1 MKRKHLA
8 LTLSA
13 ALTVAFTVL
22 GADPVPAPTPNAG
35 VAPSTTPGAPAPTAP
50 GARRRGGAA
59 NLPEVVIAPLASAET
74 VELAPPLD
82 KIGNFKH
89 APKTS
94 WQDVPGIEVKEGT
107 PRGTVTMF
115 QVPGADSKLFP
126 GNYQRNVWVYVPA
139 GYQEGTELPF
149 MVDHD
154 GSATAVVQ
162 TQLIATMDN
171 LIAQKKLPM
180 MAGVFIA
187 PASRSVEYD
196 TVSGK
201 YCEYIENEILPLV
214 EQNAKIKLTKNP
226 EGRGAIGQ
234 SSGAAA
240 AFTMAWFHPELYRR
254 VISYSGSFTRL
265 QRNATYRQ
273 GAWEYHQTIIPA
285 AEKKPIR
292 IWMQVGSNDL
302 NNNFGDWRIAN
313 NNMADALKAK
323 GYEYQYLWSEGAH
336 HVEGGVER
344 QTMEEAMEWVWKT
357 YQAK

>member
-1 MKRKHLA
+1 MNRRPVVLKFF
-8 LTLSA
+8 A
-13 ALTVAFTVL
+13 AMAATIILL
-22 GADPVPAPTPNAG
+22 GAEPVPAQPPTPAAG
-35 VAPSTTPGAPAPTAP
+35 AAPTNAP
-50 GARRRGGAA
+50 TNTPVGGRRGGARGGPFVA
-59 NLPEVVIAPLASAET
+59 IPPLTNAET
-74 VELAPPLD
+74 VEFAPPLD
-82 KIGNFKH
+82 KLGNFKV

-94 WQDVPGIEVKEGT
+94 WPDVSGVVVKEGT

-115 QVPGADSKLFP
+115 RVPGADSKLYP
-126 GNYQRNVWVYVPA
+126 GNYQRNVWVDVPA

-171 LIAQKKLPM
+171 LIAQKKIPM

-201 YCEYIENEILPLV
+201 YCEYIESEILPLA
-214 EQNAKIKLTKNP
+214 EQNARIKLTKDP
-226 EGRGAIGQ
+226 EGRGVIGQ

-240 AFTMAWFHPELYRR
+240 AFTMAWFHPELYHR

-265 QRNATYRQ
+265 QRNATYPQ

-292 IWMQVGSNDL
+292 LWMEVGSNDL

-313 NNMADALKAK
+313 NNMAEALKAR
-323 GYEYQYLWSEGAH
+323 GYEYQYLWADGAG

-344 QTMEEAMEWVWKT
+344 QTIEEAMEWVWKT
-357 YQAK
+357 YKAK

>member
-1 MKRKHLA
+1 MNRKHIFLA
-8 LTLSA
+8 LFA
-13 ALTVAFTVL
+13 AVAATFTAL
-22 GADPVPAPTPNAG
+22 GADPASPSTPTPAAATAPSNAPTN
-35 VAPSTTPGAPAPTAP
+35 AP
-50 GARRRGGAA
+50 GAGRRGGGRGG
-59 NLPEVVIAPLASAET
+59 PVVVIPPLASAEV
-74 VELAPPLD
+74 VELIPPLD
-82 KIGNFKH
+82 KMGNFKV
-89 APKTS
+89 APKTT
-94 WQDVPGIEVKEGT
+94 WQDVPGIVVNEGT
-107 PRGTVTMF
+107 PRGTITMF

-139 GYQEGTELPF
+139 GYKEGTELPF
-149 MVDHD
+149 MLDHD

-171 LIAQKKLPM
+171 LIAQKKIPM
-180 MAGVFIA
+180 MAGVFVA

-201 YCEYIENEILPLV
+201 YCEYLENEILPLA
-214 EQNAKIKLTKNP
+214 EQNAKIKLTKDP

-240 AFTMAWFHPELYRR
+240 AFTMAWFHPELYHR

-265 QRNATYRQ
+265 QRNATYPQ

-292 IWMQVGSNDL
+292 IWMEVGSVDL

-313 NNMADALKAK
+313 NNMAGVLKAK
-323 GYEYQYLWSEGAH
+323 GYDYQYLWAEGAG
-336 HVEGGVER
+336 HVERGVER
-344 QTMEEAMEWVWKT
+344 QTIQEAMEWVWKT
-357 YQAK
+357 YKAK

>member
-1 MKRKHLA
+1 MNRKHIALA
-8 LTLSA
+8 LSA
-13 ALTVAFTVL
+13 AVAATFTVL
-22 GADPVPAPTPNAG
+22 GADP
-35 VAPSTTPGAPAPTAP
+35 APSPTLTPTAGAAPATAP
-50 GARRRGGAA
+50 VAGRGGGARGGAV
-59 NLPEVVIAPLASAET
+59 VVIAPLASAET

-82 KIGNFKH
+82 KMGNFKH

-107 PRGTVTMF
+107 PRGTVTTF
-115 QVPGADSKLFP
+115 RVPGADSKLFP

-171 LIAQKKLPM
+171 FIAQKKIPM

-187 PASRSVEYD
+187 PANRSVEYD

-214 EQNAKIKLTKNP
+214 EQNAKIKLTKDP
-226 EGRGAIGQ
+226 EGRGTIGQ

-265 QRNATYRQ
+265 QRNATYPQ
-273 GAWEYHQTIIPA
+273 GAWGYHQTIIPA
-285 AEKKPIR
+285 EEKKPIR

-357 YQAK
+357 YKAK

>member
-1 MKRKHLA
+1 MNQKQIALA
-8 LTLSA
+8 LSTAMAATLTFTGFTAESPPAPVSTPTSA
-13 ALTVAFTVL
+13 AE
-22 GADPVPAPTPNAG
+22 G
-35 VAPSTTPGAPAPTAP
+35 APSTAPVAGRAG
-50 GARRRGGAA
+50 GARGGPFVAI
-59 NLPEVVIAPLASAET
+59 PPLASAET
-74 VELAPPLD
+74 VELVPPLD
-82 KIGNFKH
+82 KTGNFKH

-94 WQDVPGIEVKEGT
+94 WQDVPGVAVKPGT

-115 QVPGADSKLFP
+115 RVPGADSKLFP

-139 GYQEGTELPF
+139 GYQEGIELPF
-149 MVDHD
+149 MLDHD
-154 GSATAVVQ
+154 GSSNAVVQ

-171 LIAQKKLPM
+171 FIAQKKIPM
-180 MAGVFIA
+180 MAGVFVA

-201 YCEYIENEILPLV
+201 YCEYLETEILPLV
-214 EQNAKIKLTKNP
+214 EQNARIKLTKDP
-226 EGRGAIGQ
+226 EGRGTIGQ

-265 QRNATYRQ
+265 QRNATYPQ
-273 GAWEYHQTIIPA
+273 GAWGYHQTIIPA
-285 AEKKPIR
+285 EEKKPIR

-313 NNMADALKAK
+313 NNMAEALKAK
-323 GYEYQYLWSEGAH
+323 GYEYQYLWSEGAR

-357 YQAK
+357 YKAK

>member
-1 MKRKHLA
+1 MNLKHFA
-8 LTLSA
+8 LMLSA
-13 ALTVAFTVL
+13 TLAAMITVL
-22 GADPVPAPTPNAG
+22 DAQPAPPPAPTAG
-35 VAPSTTPGAPAPTAP
+35 AASPTAPGATNQSAP
-50 GARRRGGAA
+50 GARRRGGAGA
-59 NLPEVVIAPLASAET
+59 GPVVVIPPLTNAET
-74 VELAPPLD
+74 VELTPPLD
-82 KIGNFKH
+82 KMGNFKV

-94 WQDVPGIEVKEGT
+94 WTNVSGIVVKEGT

-115 QVPGADSKLFP
+115 RVPGADSKLYP
-126 GNYQRNVWVYVPA
+126 GDYQRNVWVYVPA

-162 TQLIATMDN
+162 TQLIATMDD
-171 LIAQKKLPM
+171 LIAQKKIPM
-180 MAGVFIA
+180 MAGVFVA

-201 YCEYIENEILPLV
+201 YCEYLETEILPLA
-214 EQNAKIKLTKNP
+214 EQNAKVKLTKDP

-240 AFTMAWFHPELYRR
+240 AFTMAWFHTDLYHR

-265 QRNATYRQ
+265 QRNATYPQ

-292 IWMQVGSNDL
+292 IWMEVGAEDL

-323 GYEYQYLWSEGAH
+323 GYEYQYLWADGAH

-357 YQAK
+357 YKAK

>member
-1 MKRKHLA
+1 MNHKYIALA
-8 LTLSA
+8 LSA
-13 ALTVAFTVL
+13 AVAAKFSLL
-22 GADPVPAPTPNAG
+22 GAEPALSQTLTPTAG
-35 VAPSTTPGAPAPTAP
+35 AAASNAPATAP
-50 GARRRGGAA
+50 VAGRGGEARGG
-59 NLPEVVIAPLASAET
+59 PVVVIAPLASAET
-74 VELAPPLD
+74 VEFAPPLD
-82 KIGNFKH
+82 KIGNFKN

-94 WQDVPGIEVKEGT
+94 WEDVPAIELKEGT
-107 PRGTVTMF
+107 PRGTVIMF
-115 QVPGADSKLFP
+115 RVPGADSKLFP

-171 LIAQKKLPM
+171 LIAQKKIPM

-187 PASRSVEYD
+187 PASRSMEYD

-265 QRNATYRQ
+265 QRNATYPQ
-273 GAWEYHQTIIPA
+273 GAWGYHQTIIPA
-285 AEKKPIR
+285 EEKKPIR
-292 IWMQVGSNDL
+292 IWMEVGSNDL

-313 NNMADALKAK
+313 NNMAEALKAK

-344 QTMEEAMEWVWKT
+344 ETMEEAMEWVWQT
-357 YQAK
+357 YKAR

>member
-1 MKRKHLA
+1 MSRKHIALA
-8 LTLSA
+8 LSA
-13 ALTVAFTVL
+13 AMAATFSVI
-22 GADPVPAPTPNAG
+22 GAELAPSPTPMPAAGAAPSPAPATPPVAG
-35 VAPSTTPGAPAPTAP
+35 
-50 GARRRGGAA
+50 RGGGAGGG
-59 NLPEVVIAPLASAET
+59 PVVVIAPLASAET

-82 KIGNFKH
+82 KMGNFKV

-94 WQDVPGIEVKEGT
+94 WTNVPGIVVKEGT

-162 TQLIATMDN
+162 TQLIAAMDN
-171 LIAQKKLPM
+171 LIAQKKIPM
-180 MAGVFIA
+180 MAGVFIP
-187 PASRSVEYD
+187 PASRSSRSVEYD

-201 YCEYIENEILPLV
+201 YCEYIESEILPLV

-265 QRNATYRQ
+265 QRNATYPQ

-285 AEKKPIR
+285 EEKKPIR
-292 IWMQVGSNDL
+292 IWMQVGSDDL

-357 YQAK
+357 YKQ